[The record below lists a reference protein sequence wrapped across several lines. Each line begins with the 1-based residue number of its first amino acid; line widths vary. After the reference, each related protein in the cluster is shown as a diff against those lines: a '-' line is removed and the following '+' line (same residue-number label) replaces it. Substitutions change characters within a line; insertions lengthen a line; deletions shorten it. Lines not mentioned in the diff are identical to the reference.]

1 MRKALGRGLDALL
14 PQDQKNKS
22 PEGKDLQ
29 GIRRVPI
36 SSIKPNHLQ
45 PRKNFDPERLSEL
58 ALSIKEHG
66 LIEPI
71 AVSFDSISSSYELI
85 AGERRL
91 RAAKLAGLTEIEV
104 VVKTPKSDKERLAL
118 ALVENIQRDDL
129 NAIES
134 ARAYRQ
140 LITEFNLSQADLS
153 RVLGKS
159 KPAVSNTLRIL
170 DLPEK
175 MQEAVEFEK
184 LFEGHARAL
193 LMVQDAV
200 ERDKLFKLAL
210 ERSMSVRDMEALAK
224 QIQGGK
230 KLGSG
235 TAPQGTSR
243 KVPKTADIKALE
255 TELASAFGTRVE
267 IRTRSDNKSGRVV
280 IHFYSLGDFDH
291 ILKIIKK

>member
-14 PQDQKNKS
+14 PQDQKNKGLD
-22 PEGKDLQ
+22 GKDRQ
-29 GIRRVPI
+29 EIRRVSV

-58 ALSIKEHG
+58 AQSIKEHG
-66 LIEPI
+66 LAQPI
-71 AVSFDSISSSYELI
+71 TVSFDSISNSYELI

-91 RAAKLAGLTEIEV
+91 RAAKLAGLTEIDAV
-104 VVKTPKSDKERLAL
+104 VRTPKSDKERLAL

-129 NAIES
+129 NAIET

-140 LITEFNLSQADLS
+140 LMKDFSISQTDLS
-153 RVLGKS
+153 RVVGKS
-159 KPAVSNTLRIL
+159 KPAVSNTLRLL

-193 LMVQDAV
+193 LMVEDAV
-200 ERDKLFKLAL
+200 ERDKLFKLAV
-210 ERSMSVRDMEALAK
+210 ERSMSVRDVEALAK
-224 QIQGGK
+224 QVQGGK
-230 KLGSG
+230 KISLGAAPKG
-235 TAPQGTSR
+235 TPR

-255 TELASAFGTRVE
+255 TELARAFGTRVE